1 MMHWSPIFSTS
12 DNMLIPAREAV
23 DAIADAVMSK
33 DHEEAT
39 RETLLA
45 HSYEA
50 ALLYGYIAVT
60 RNDHVWAA
68 RATECLN
75 YAIDEVAKQLRYL
88 DLFGG
93 LTGLGWTVEHLSQ
106 LLNQASF
113 AADDYPN
120 VNPVYEDN
128 PASEEPPIAEDL
140 NAEIDTALLSNLQQ
154 HNSSR
159 PYDLISGLVG
169 FGVYFLER
177 APKETAVQGIRE
189 VFDRVEALAERTP
202 DGVTWY
208 SGPDLLPGWQQEQC
222 PNGYYNL
229 GVAHG
234 IPGIIHFLSEVSA
247 TAIVDK
253 LRSHRLLEGAVN
265 WLLAQRRPIGSRSIF
280 GPWIVPG
287 ECQSDSRLAWCYGD
301 LGILAVLFQVARR
314 AGREDWQKFAS
325 ELLDHC
331 LDWPLEESGIKDVP
345 LCHGAIGVAHIFNRL
360 YQSENDSRC
369 RDAALIWF
377 ERALGMRQRTGG
389 AGGFCRARPDPDG
402 PIVWEASPAFLDG
415 AIGVALSLLSS
426 MTPIE
431 PAWDRMLLLSGRAST
446 TQLG

>member
-1 MMHWSPIFSTS
+1 MHWSPIFSTS
-12 DNMLIPAREAV
+12 DNMLVQAREAV
-23 DAIADAVMSK
+23 DAITDAVMSK
-33 DHEEAT
+33 DHEETT

-45 HSYEA
+45 RTYEA
-50 ALLYGYIAVT
+50 ALLYGYLAVT
-60 RNDHVWAA
+60 RNDYVWAA

-75 YAIDEVAKQLRYL
+75 YAIDEVAKQLRSL

-93 LTGLGWTVEHLSQ
+93 LSGLGWTVEHLSQ
-106 LLNQASF
+106 LLNQTSF
-113 AADDYPN
+113 GADDYPN
-120 VNPVYEDN
+120 VNPAYEN
-128 PASEEPPIAEDL
+128 NRANEEPPIDEDL
-140 NAEIDTALLSNLQQ
+140 NAEIDIALLSNLQQ
-154 HNSSR
+154 YNSSK

-177 APKETAVQGIRE
+177 APKETAIQGVRE

-208 SGPDLLPGWQQEQC
+208 SGPDLLPRWQQEQC

-253 LRSHRLLEGAVN
+253 PRSRRLLEGAVN
-265 WLLAQRRPIGSRSIF
+265 WFIAQRRPVGSQSIF
-280 GPWIVPG
+280 SPWLVPG
-287 ECQSDSRLAWCYGD
+287 EGQSDSGLSWCYGD

-314 AGREDWQKFAS
+314 ADREDWQKFAG
-325 ELLDHC
+325 ELLDHS
-331 LDWPLEESGIKDVP
+331 LDWPPEKSRIRDAP

-360 YQSENDSRC
+360 YQSENDPRC

-377 ERALGMRQRTGG
+377 ERALGMRQRSGG
-389 AGGFCRARPDPDG
+389 AGGFGRRKMG
-402 PIVWEASPAFLDG
+402 PNGQNVWEASPAFLDG
-415 AIGVALSLLSS
+415 AIGVALALMSA
-426 MTPIE
+426 MTSIE
-431 PAWDRMLLLSGRAST
+431 PAWDRMLLLSGRPLT
-446 TQLG
+446 IQFG